1 MISPERLNN
10 VLLKIAFKMR
20 TLRRNS
26 GQTQREVTKA
36 TGQNIGNIEAG
47 KMNINIS
54 TCYLLCKY
62 YGLTL
67 EEFFDDIDL

>member
-10 VLLKIAFKMR
+10 VLLKIAFKLR

-26 GQTQREVTKA
+26 GQTQREVIKA

-47 KMNINIS
+47 KFNINIS
-54 TCYLLCKY
+54 TLHLLCKY

-67 EEFFDDIDL
+67 EEFFDDIGL

>member
-10 VLLKIAFKMR
+10 VLLKIAFKLR

-26 GQTQREVTKA
+26 GQTQREVIKA

-47 KMNINIS
+47 KLNINIS
-54 TCYLLCKY
+54 TLHLLCKY

-67 EEFFDDIDL
+67 EEFFDDIGL